1 VPLTVRNARGLIRGI
16 ALGAGPGA
24 RRSVRGAPDPL
35 GELRRE
41 HARWWSQR
49 NVLGLCL
56 ARKLSETGQPLAI
69 QVLVRRKIARGL
81 ARQLVVPRELDGGA
95 AGIRGRVLTDVRE
108 VGRGR
113 LDVLVSTDVPT
124 QPGFNIGGAFSGSG
138 TITCAV
144 QPRGGAGRLGL
155 SCGHVIARFGQ
166 AKPGDPVLLPSTDKA
181 VSLGLP
187 AASPFGQLVSVLP
200 IGFDDADAA
209 TNVDA
214 ATFRPA
220 RAGDLDASIAVLG
233 VRPRSVRTEVPID
246 LPVRKVGYA
255 TELTFGAV
263 QALHVVAVLPYP
275 SPDGTRSDAV
285 FADQIGVTSFTR
297 PGDSGALVLDESG
310 AAVGMHIGG
319 FDGMS
324 ICTPMTRVL
333 DAVGCRLA

>member
-1 VPLTVRNARGLIRGI
+1 MPLTVENARGLIRGI
-16 ALGAGPGA
+16 AFGAGPGA
-24 RRSVRGAPDPL
+24 RRAARGAPDPL
-35 GELRRE
+35 AELKRE
-41 HARWWSQR
+41 HARWWNQR

-56 ARKLSETGQPLAI
+56 ARKVSGAGQPLAI

-81 ARQLVVPRELDGGA
+81 ARRLVVPRELDGGA

-113 LDVLVSTDVPT
+113 LEVLVSADVPT
-124 QPGFNIGGAFSGSG
+124 QPGFNIGGASSGSG

-144 QPRGGAGRLGL
+144 RPRGGGERLGL

-166 AKPGDPVLLPSTDKA
+166 ATPGDPVLLPSTDKA

-187 AASPFGQLVSVLP
+187 AAAPFGRLVSVLP

-209 TNVDA
+209 SNVDA

-220 RAGDLDASIAVLG
+220 RAGDLQASIAVLG
-233 VRPRSVRTEVPID
+233 ARPRSVRTEVPMG
-246 LPVRKVGYA
+246 LAVRKVGYA

-275 SPDGTRSDAV
+275 GPDGARSDAV
-285 FADQIGVTSFTR
+285 FADQIGVSSFTQ
-297 PGDSGALVLDESG
+297 PGDSGALVLDEAG

-324 ICTPMTRVL
+324 ICTPMARVL
-333 DAVGCRLA
+333 EAVGCRLG

>member
-1 VPLTVRNARGLIRGI
+1 MPLTVENARRLIHAI
-16 ALGAGPGA
+16 AFGAGPAARPPA
-24 RRSVRGAPDPL
+24 RRRRDPL
-35 GELRRE
+35 AELKRE

-49 NVLGLCL
+49 NVVGLCL
-56 ARKLSETGQPLAI
+56 ARKASGATQPLAI

-81 ARQLVVPRELDGGA
+81 PERLLVPRELDGGPV
-95 AGIRGRVLTDVRE
+95 GIRARVLTDVRE

-113 LDVLVSTDVPT
+113 LDVLVSPDVPT
-124 QPGFNIGGAFSGSG
+124 QPGFNVGGASSGSG

-144 QPRGGAGRLGL
+144 RPRGGGDRLGL

-166 AKPGDPVLLPSTDKA
+166 AQPGDAVLLPSTEKA
-181 VSLGLP
+181 LSLGLP
-187 AASPFGQLVSVLP
+187 AAPPFGRLVSVLP
-200 IGFDDADAA
+200 VGFDDADAA

-214 ATFRPA
+214 ATFRPD
-220 RAGDLDASIAVLG
+220 RPGDLEASIAVLG
-233 VRPRSVRTEVPID
+233 ARPRSVRGEVPIG

-263 QALHVVAVLPYP
+263 QALHVVAVLPYAGAG
-275 SPDGTRSDAV
+275 GTRSDAM
-285 FADQIGVTSFTR
+285 FADQIGVSSFTQ
-297 PGDSGALVLDESG
+297 PGDSGALVLDEDG

-324 ICTPMTRVL
+324 VCTPMARVL